1 MEEAYEKLKLVLRQE
16 HNLSIVLKM
25 SKEWLGFRPVQF
37 FSYKITGPKIKVTK
51 EKQDAI
57 QAMNFLKNMKTVQ
70 LFKDFGS
77 ILQDFVPNY
86 SEHASILHYTTHKKF
101 NSDIDT

>member
-25 SKEWLGFRPVQF
+25 FKTCWLGFRPVQF

-77 ILQDFVPNY
+77 IRQRIFTQPLRICCYVTLYNAQEV
-86 SEHASILHYTTHKKF
+86 
-101 NSDIDT
+101 